1 MPSSK
6 VKPSA
11 SRSLTVWEAKM
22 ATAAEKSAKAER
34 PVSMLSGISTRG
46 GVLTVDERP
55 VPGNELDVV
64 VLVAVHENQKFDG
77 PYNPDSHQIPS
88 CYSFGDP
95 DAEDPEGSMAPHEE
109 ASDKQGDDNG
119 LCAGCWA
126 NAMGSDPTP
135 GRKGKACKNVRRLAL
150 ITADCV
156 SSADDIASAEVRVL
170 KVPVMSVKGWATYV
184 RQDLKELGRPY
195 WGVVTTVKVVPDAKS
210 QFKILFTFKELVD
223 FTDETFDA
231 LEKLIEKVKPQLTTP
246 YVQMEAPAPAPAPRG
261 RAPARQPPAAP
272 MKPVGRAA
280 QAMAKAAPMKPV
292 GRAAQAMAKA
302 AGGKPAAPPA
312 KAAPA
317 PAKKAKY

>member
-1 MPSSK
+1 MHSSK
-6 VKPSA
+6 AKPSA
-11 SRSLTVWEAKM
+11 SRALTVWEAKM
-22 ATAAEKSAKAER
+22 AAAAEKSTKAER
-34 PVSMLSGISTRG
+34 PVSMLSGISIQG
-46 GVLTVDERP
+46 GILSVDERP

-64 VLVAVHENQKFDG
+64 VLVAVHENQKYDG
-77 PYNPDSHQIPS
+77 AYNPNTPQIPS
-88 CYSFGDP
+88 CYAFSDP

-109 ASDKQGDDNG
+109 SSDKQGDDNG
-119 LCAGCWA
+119 LCANCWA
-126 NAMGSDPTP
+126 NAMGSDPNG
-135 GRKGKACKNVRRLAL
+135 GRGKACKNVRRLAL
-150 ITADCV
+150 VTSDCIASAADI
-156 SSADDIASAEVRVL
+156 SSAEVRVL

-246 YVQMEAPAPAPAPRG
+246 YVQMEAAASAPAPRG
-261 RAPARQPPAAP
+261 RAPARQAPAAP

-280 QAMAKAAPMKPV
+280 QAMAKAV
-292 GRAAQAMAKA
+292 
-302 AGGKPAAPPA
+302 GGKPAAAPA